1 MEMNMTNLLWFF
13 AFIFLAGGNGF
24 GGLFGNGGR
33 PVGPPPATQSDLNEA
48 INNQTLQSQL
58 ANLGVETANNNY
70 QTALLLNQ
78 QSSLMTSQNNA
89 NQINAIQGFNSVV
102 QQLQSQ
108 TAQLGSKIDS
118 LGYQMEQCCCSIKTQ
133 MLQDR
138 LADKTAETVALQNK
152 LDNANQ
158 TQTILGN
165 LGRFVAWAGSGAPT
179 TTNVS
184 AG

>member
-1 MEMNMTNLLWFF
+1 MDMDMNTSNLLWFF
-13 AFIFLAGGNGF
+13 AIILLAGGNGF
-24 GGLFGNGGR
+24 GFGGGR
-33 PVGPPPATQSDLNEA
+33 PAGPPPATQSDLNAA

-78 QSSLMTSQNNA
+78 QSNLMTQQNNA

-108 TAQLGSKIDS
+108 TSALGSKIDN
-118 LGYQMEQCCCSIKTQ
+118 LGYQMENCCCSIKTQ

-138 LADKTAETVALQNK
+138 LTDKTAENVKLQNQI
-152 LDNANQ
+152 DNRDQ
-158 TQTILGN
+158 TQTILSQ
-165 LGRFVAWAGSGAPT
+165 LGRFVAWAGSGTPT
-179 TTNVS
+179 TAGAVS
-184 AG
+184 G